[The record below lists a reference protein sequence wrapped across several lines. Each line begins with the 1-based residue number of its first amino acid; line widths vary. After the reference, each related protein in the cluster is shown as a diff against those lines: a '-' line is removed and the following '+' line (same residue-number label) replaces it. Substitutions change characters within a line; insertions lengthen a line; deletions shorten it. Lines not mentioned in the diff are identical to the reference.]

1 MMITDSFYYL
11 NKDIL
16 MPIDRDRREYYKN
29 YRQNMS
35 KRQKVNDTA
44 IVNNDSERSDV
55 NNDLNST
62 FEKFIKEQMRKNK
75 GDKAVVGQL
84 VSVKVNLNQPIFV
97 YLFLNNP
104 LFFDSLSSLSLMIC
118 ENKLKPISLT
128 AVQTFKK

>member
-1 MMITDSFYYL
+1 
-11 NKDIL
+11 
-16 MPIDRDRREYYKN
+16 MPSTKDRREYWKN
-29 YRQNMS
+29 RREYWKNRENMF

-44 IVNNDSERSDV
+44 IVNKDSERSDV
-55 NNDLNST
+55 NNDLNSS

-75 GDKAVVGQL
+75 GDKAVVSQL

>member
-1 MMITDSFYYL
+1 
-11 NKDIL
+11 